1 MRKRTQ
7 AGLSCIYILVNSG
20 REILN
25 DYRIVS
31 SSTVTRLDVGHQD
44 QRMPLVLPSCG
55 LLSGHEAWNFVAQ
68 GRPFVDPE
76 IPA

>member
-1 MRKRTQ
+1 MRRCTL
-7 AGLSCIYILVNSG
+7 AALYCTYILVNSG

-25 DYRIVS
+25 DYRIMS

-44 QRMPLVLPSCG
+44 QRRPMVIELCG

>member
-7 AGLSCIYILVNSG
+7 AGLSCIDILVNSG

-25 DYRIVS
+25 DYRTVS

-44 QRMPLVLPSCG
+44 QRTPLVLRLCG

-68 GRPFVDPE
+68 G
-76 IPA
+76 

>member
-1 MRKRTQ
+1 M
-7 AGLSCIYILVNSG
+7 
-20 REILN
+20 
-25 DYRIVS
+25 S

-44 QRMPLVLPSCG
+44 QRRPMVIELCG